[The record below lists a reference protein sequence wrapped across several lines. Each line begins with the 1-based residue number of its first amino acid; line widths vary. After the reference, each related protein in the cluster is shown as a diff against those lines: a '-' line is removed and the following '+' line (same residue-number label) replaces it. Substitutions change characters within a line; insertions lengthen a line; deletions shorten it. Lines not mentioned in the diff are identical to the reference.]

1 MSNERTASED
11 QAIEVIRKMYI
22 QYQLLKNK
30 LNTFQNCNQ
39 NNYHSY
45 LLALHHLGLAVHHA
59 RELVMDLIQESF
71 IFYVREEQSLRE
83 VVLLDHYYAMWESAI
98 LDIEVINAKQIATD
112 TTIGDR
118 YDSRYVV

>member
-1 MSNERTASED
+1 MSNERTASEE
-11 QAIEVIRKMYI
+11 QAIKVIIMMNV
-22 QYQLLKNK
+22 QYRLLKNR